1 MQPRFTAL
9 CITAF
14 TLIAGAAAMIAPA
27 SALSTQ
33 DCKNVGGTVV
43 EVADDRCGSSRQYC
57 RMPDTNA
64 VCIDVRNV
72 QAAPGTL
79 QQNPKLKDLP
89 AIQQGGT
96 KVQPNAMPKANIQG
110 Q

>member
-9 CITAF
+9 CMAAFAATAC
-14 TLIAGAAAMIAPA
+14 GAATFDSA

-43 EVADDRCGSSRQYC
+43 EVADDRCGASRQYC

-64 VCIDVRNV
+64 VRIDVRNLQV
-72 QAAPGTL
+72 APGTL
-79 QQNPKLKDLP
+79 QQNPKVKDLP
-89 AIQQGGT
+89 TLQQGGT
-96 KVQPNAMPKANIQG
+96 KVQPKATPKANIQAE
-110 Q
+110 